1 MADNTLEEL
10 PVDWIATGSA
20 ATFQATL
27 NSETDEFRYKILTAL
42 LAKEFED
49 FKGYPLF

>member
-1 MADNTLEEL
+1 MAEKSLEEL
-10 PVDWIATGSA
+10 PADWIATGGTA
-20 ATFQATL
+20 VIQATL

-42 LAKEFED
+42 LAKEFEN